1 MDSFLTICTALGL
14 ALAVALILAALLP
27 RWRPLAGALL
37 GAAAAGAW
45 LQSASDPIWPAVAI
59 GLVSAWACLE
69 LGTFFDGVARREAR
83 ASGTD
88 GAPVAER
95 TPALVALAFVCV
107 LVVAVA
113 AVFLPPSS
121 LLVALVVAA
130 ISMRRRRAATA
141 KHAGLR
147 ILR

>member
-14 ALAVALILAALLP
+14 ALAVALLLASLLP
-27 RWRPLAGALL
+27 RWRLVAGALF

-45 LQSASDPIWPAVAI
+45 LQSASDPIWPAIPI
-59 GLVSAWACLE
+59 GLVNAWACLE
-69 LGTFFDGVARREAR
+69 LGSFLDGVARREAR
-83 ASGTD
+83 ASGVD
-88 GAPVAER
+88 GAS
-95 TPALVALAFVCV
+95 TPAKTPTLVAVALA
-107 LVVAVA
+107 VALGIAAA

-121 LLVALVVAA
+121 LLVVLVVVA
-130 ISMRRRRAATA
+130 IALRRRRAATA

>member
-14 ALAVALILAALLP
+14 ALAVALVLASLLP
-27 RWRPLAGALL
+27 RWRPVAGALF

-45 LQSASDPIWPAVAI
+45 LQSASDQIWPAIAI

-69 LGTFFDGVARREAR
+69 LGGFLDGVARREAR
-83 ASGTD
+83 ASGVD
-88 GAPVAER
+88 GASTAGK
-95 TPALVALAFVCV
+95 TPALVAVALAGA
-107 LVVAVA
+107 LVIAVA

-121 LLVALVVAA
+121 LLVALVVVALA
-130 ISMRRRRAATA
+130 LRRRRAATA